1 MYTEEELKHGL
12 TTQIFGRKLFI
23 YDSIGSTNACAKTFA
38 NKGAEE
44 GTVVIADHQT
54 AGRGRFGRIWLAEPG
69 SSLLFSVIIRPTFRT
84 DKIGL
89 LPLFA
94 ATGIALAVETVT
106 GMQCECKWPNDILLN
121 KKKCCGILLE
131 STSHQN
137 KLDYAVIG
145 IGLNVN
151 QKNFIGELEGK
162 ATSLSNECGTEFD
175 RRNVFCQ
182 IMSSLESHYTEV
194 SKGNFSTVLMEW
206 KARASIFGERITLT
220 QAADVI
226 DGIAI
231 GLAPDGGLVVETETC
246 QRVFH
251 AGDVTIAKQNE

>member
-12 TTQIFGRKLFI
+12 TTQVFGSKLFV
-23 YDSIGSTNACAKTFA
+23 YDSIDSTNACAKTFA

-44 GTVVIADHQT
+44 GSIVIADHQT
-54 AGRGRFGRIWLAEPG
+54 AGRGRFGRTWLAESG

-106 GMQCECKWPNDILLN
+106 GMQCECKWPNDILIN
-121 KKKCCGILLE
+121 KKKCCGILME
-131 STSHQN
+131 STSRQN
-137 KLDYAVIG
+137 KLDYAIIG

-151 QKNFIGELEGK
+151 QRNFLGELEDK
-162 ATSLSNECGTEFD
+162 ATSLRSECGIEFS
-175 RRNVFCQ
+175 RRNVFRQ
-182 IMSSLESHYTEV
+182 IMMSLESLYTDV
-194 SKGNFSTVLMEW
+194 SKGDFSTVLMEW
-206 KARASIFGERITLT
+206 KARATMFGRRIALT
-220 QAADVI
+220 QDADVI

-231 GLAPDGGLVVETETC
+231 ALASDGGLVVKTETC

-251 AGDVTIAKQNE
+251 AGDVTIVKQ

>member
-12 TTQIFGRKLFI
+12 TTQVFGRKLFI
-23 YDSIGSTNACAKTFA
+23 YDSIDSTNACAKTFA

-131 STSHQN
+131 STSLQN
-137 KLDYAVIG
+137 KL
-145 IGLNVN
+145 
-151 QKNFIGELEGK
+151 GELEGK

-194 SKGNFSTVLMEW
+194 SKGNFNTVLMEW
-206 KARASIFGERITLT
+206 KARATIFGERITLT

-251 AGDVTIAKQNE
+251 AGDVTIAKHNE

>member
-1 MYTEEELKHGL
+1 MYSEEELKCGL
-12 TTQIFGRKLFI
+12 TTQVFGSRLFV
-23 YDSIGSTNACAKTFA
+23 YDSIDSTSSRAKIFA

-54 AGRGRFGRIWLAEPG
+54 AGRGRFGRTWFAESG
-69 SSLLFSVIIRPTFRT
+69 SGLLFSVIVRPTFSM

-89 LPLFA
+89 LPFFA
-94 ATGIALAVETVT
+94 AVGIANAVETVT

-121 KKKCCGILLE
+121 KKKCCGILME
-131 STSHQN
+131 SISQKN
-137 KLDYAVIG
+137 KFDYAILG

-151 QKNFIGELEGK
+151 QKRFPDDLEGT
-162 ATSLSNECGTEFD
+162 ATSLNSECGREFD

-182 IMSSLESHYTEV
+182 IMSSLESYYTDV
-194 SKGNFSTVLMEW
+194 SKGNFNTVLKEW
-206 KARASIFGERITLT
+206 KARTTIFGKRITLT

-226 DGIAI
+226 DGIAVN
-231 GLAPDGGLVVETETC
+231 LAADGGLVVETETG

-251 AGDVTIAKQNE
+251 AGDVTIAQ

>member
-12 TTQIFGRKLFI
+12 TTQVFGSKLFV
-23 YDSIGSTNACAKTFA
+23 YDSIDSTNACAKTFA

-44 GTVVIADHQT
+44 GSIVIADHQT
-54 AGRGRFGRIWLAEPG
+54 AGRGRFGRTWLAESG

-94 ATGIALAVETVT
+94 ATGIALALETVT
-106 GMQCECKWPNDILLN
+106 GMQCECKWPNDILIN
-121 KKKCCGILLE
+121 KKKCCGILME
-131 STSHQN
+131 STSRQN
-137 KLDYAVIG
+137 KLDYAIIG

-151 QKNFIGELEGK
+151 QRNFLGELEDK
-162 ATSLSNECGTEFD
+162 ATSLSSECGIEFS
-175 RRNVFCQ
+175 RRNVFRQ
-182 IMSSLESHYTEV
+182 IMMSLESLYTDV
-194 SKGNFSTVLMEW
+194 SKGDFSTVLIEW
-206 KARASIFGERITLT
+206 KARATMFGRRIALT
-220 QAADVI
+220 QDADVI

-231 GLAPDGGLVVETETC
+231 ALASDGGLVVKTETC

-251 AGDVTIAKQNE
+251 AGDVTIVKQ